1 MVVLIKVFVHI
12 EELYDIVEI
21 SIPNSNKISSI
32 FLKKKLIRTWSDSR
46 LNLLKVE
53 VNWAINMESKSILQ
67 TRRNA
72 VIVIGVIKWPNWH
85 EGFVGSS
92 VRLHGGSIFSA

>member
-1 MVVLIKVFVHI
+1 M
-12 EELYDIVEI
+12 I
-21 SIPNSNKISSI
+21 SLKFPY
-32 FLKKKLIRTWSDSR
+32 LKKIKSSYLSNQNQSNLTWSDNR
-46 LNLLKVE
+46 LNLINVE
-53 VNWAINMESKSILQ
+53 VNWAINIESKSTLQ

-85 EGFVGSS
+85 DGFVGSS